1 MSLYSRNAGV
11 LTSRNF
17 VTHTHTHTNTHTGIK
32 TPALIPELDDP
43 EFVDATNF
51 FVRDMPYSWDVLVEN
66 LYKF

>member
-1 MSLYSRNAGV
+1 LS
-11 LTSRNF
+11 
-17 VTHTHTHTNTHTGIK
+17 HTHTHKHTHTHTGIK